1 MRGVAEPPL
10 RPVMLGALADARWT
24 ESNFSHI
31 GMIVHLERPA
41 TVDSCPEP
49 AVRKSDIRWSCRAL
63 IERLSNRQISA
74 ELDRLPS
81 AEEAAVSVGQART
94 CRCGCGQPVTGTRKF
109 VSQDHY
115 SIWLSRERFVGWH
128 RKRL

>member
-1 MRGVAEPPL
+1 MP
-10 RPVMLGALADARWT
+10 
-24 ESNFSHI
+24 
-31 GMIVHLERPA
+31 
-41 TVDSCPEP
+41 
-49 AVRKSDIRWSCRAL
+49 L
-63 IERLSNRQISA
+63 IERLSNRQVGA
-74 ELDRLPS
+74 ELDRLPT
-81 AEEAAVSVGQART
+81 AEEGAVSVGQARA

>member
-1 MRGVAEPPL
+1 MARISHESPDGDANNPVSWGYGVP
-10 RPVMLGALADARWT
+10 
-24 ESNFSHI
+24 
-31 GMIVHLERPA
+31 
-41 TVDSCPEP
+41 
-49 AVRKSDIRWSCRAL
+49 L

-115 SIWLSRERFVGWH
+115 GIWLSLERFVGRH
-128 RKRL
+128 RKRM

>member
-1 MRGVAEPPL
+1 MIANSKPAPVAL
-10 RPVMLGALADARWT
+10 LT
-24 ESNFSHI
+24 
-31 GMIVHLERPA
+31 
-41 TVDSCPEP
+41 
-49 AVRKSDIRWSCRAL
+49 RAFVVPL

-81 AEEAAVSVGQART
+81 AEEAALSVGQARI

-115 SIWLSRERFVGWH
+115 GIWLSRERFLGRH
-128 RKRL
+128 RK